1 MRVLD
6 SRSSAEGTH
15 SCLATFSAGFAAK
28 SYPLDLLQRVQVA
41 IVAIIAIDACQP
53 CEIVLEWRRSC

>member
-28 SYPLDLLQRVQVA
+28 SYLLALLQRAQVA
-41 IVAIIAIDACQP
+41 IVAIIAIDVCQP
-53 CEIVLEWRRSC
+53 CAIVLKWRSC